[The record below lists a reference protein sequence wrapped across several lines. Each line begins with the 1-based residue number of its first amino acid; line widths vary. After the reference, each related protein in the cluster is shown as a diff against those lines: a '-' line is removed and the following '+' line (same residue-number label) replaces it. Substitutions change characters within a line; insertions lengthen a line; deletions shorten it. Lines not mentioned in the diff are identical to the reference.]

1 MSIPKIILFVFIV
14 IVFISAGVYY
24 NNWQDAQLQLQQQQ
38 EAARIQKVQD
48 DIVAKLVKKD
58 VVVGTGAEAKA
69 GDTISAHYLGTF
81 TDGKKFDSSYD
92 RGVPITFVLGAG
104 QVIKGWDL
112 GLIGMK
118 VGGKRMLTIPP
129 ELAYGPQANGPVP
142 ANSTLNFTVEL
153 VNVSSTQQ

>member
-1 MSIPKIILFVFIV
+1 MLFR
-14 IVFISAGVYY
+14 S
-24 NNWQDAQLQLQQQQ
+24 
-38 EAARIQKVQD
+38 VQD